1 MEPTPRNVPELGKTV
16 GASALSRGREAALP
30 SAGRGRGSVQ
40 TLHNHYLGN
49 AWHEENG
56 VALSDPLCSSPG
68 GGKLKALL
76 ELLPPALSLGSG
88 VFFTVFLPWEQPKTL
103 TGWHMLVGEE
113 RTEGE

>member
-1 MEPTPRNVPELGKTV
+1 MFF
-16 GASALSRGREAALP
+16 
-30 SAGRGRGSVQ
+30 
-40 TLHNHYLGN
+40 
-49 AWHEENG
+49 
-56 VALSDPLCSSPG
+56 PG